1 MTNIS
6 TMNFTFNKDIKI
18 IGRVLEL
25 FDSPGFK
32 VMDLSFKHLQE
43 LDVNM
48 MKLFQKIKRS
58 KQEVRVKQ

>member
-6 TMNFTFNKDIKI
+6 SVNFTFNKNIKMI
-18 IGRVLEL
+18 SRVLEL

-43 LDVNM
+43 LNVNM
-48 MKLFQKIKRS
+48 MNLS
-58 KQEVRVKQ
+58 KNMKSQV